1 MLLGFGNVQIR
12 NEITLTKT
20 GEEIG
25 KQSDSFSVSIVDP
38 LPPFLVS
45 NVMPKIEI
53 SNKNSK

>member
-38 LPPFLVS
+38 LPPPRPREQCHAQ
-45 NVMPKIEI
+45 N
-53 SNKNSK
+53 